1 MFNHFGRLSRFL
13 IGFFAM
19 STIYEDAQGAIP
31 ASISIGDVLRG
42 VGRRRMMI
50 AGMTLISFLGAVTAV
65 AYMSPI
71 YTTES
76 QVLVES
82 LATPWDQVNA
92 SNGQAVAVTGG
103 VDANRDIDTQIAVA
117 KSDDIGRR
125 VVAALKLDQVPAFN
139 PLLRPMG
146 KISQLKI
153 MLGFSEDPRLLKP
166 EELALNAYKKG
177 LTVYQIPN
185 SSVVAIKV
193 SASDPKLVTSIANTL
208 AETYVAYTREVTV
221 QPTERARQ
229 WLAQQIDQLRSKVAD
244 ADAAVERFRAEAGL
258 LQGNS
263 TVTLGNQQLSELS
276 TQITLAE
283 AAKSDARSRADSIR
297 SLLSTTGS
305 VDASSDVLAS
315 TMIQSLKQQQT
326 EAQKQLADLSTI
338 YLGNHPKM
346 IAAQKQLDNINRRIR
361 SEALKIVQG
370 LEEQA
375 NIAEAREKSLRAS
388 LDQMKKQAGGANL
401 DDVKLKA
408 LERDAQA
415 NRALLESMLGRYAEA
430 TAHLDPAAQPGRAQI
445 IQQAAMPAS
454 PSFPKTGPMVLLI
467 TVAGLSLSLG
477 LAFLLEIMAAAGRI
491 NARLNRAERAH
502 EDTEDLQP
510 QIVTP
515 QAPSAEPQLAT
526 YVPVPPVAPPPMPT
540 PAPVP
545 QAQTVPPPPAAP
557 AFTVAPP
564 PAGWQPPPVPQPPLA
579 MFPAALAPGAVPPSQ
594 ALETVLAWYQH
605 QHPAHSSGNFAL
617 CSLGGGPADA
627 PSAAMALARAQAAR
641 GTRVIVVDLCADG
654 APLQHASGIGT
665 GAGITDLILGS
676 ADFTKVIARDNEST
690 VHVLRYGHDYTL
702 QARGLLTE
710 RFPPVLAALNQSYE
724 TVIVHL
730 GEAGSDTPVLL
741 RMAQAALLLSPATRL
756 GDVTKAITALKS
768 TGYGAVQHLLI
779 GPPQQAQAAP
789 LARPE
794 QAFSGLGA

>member
-1 MFNHFGRLSRFL
+1 
-13 IGFFAM
+13 M

-42 VGRRRMMI
+42 VGRRRLMI

-92 SNGQAVAVTGG
+92 SNGQAVAVTGAG

-229 WLAQQIDQLRSKVAD
+229 WLAQQIDQLRTKVAD

-361 SEALKIVQG
+361 AEALKIVQG

-491 NARLNRAERAH
+491 NARLNRVERAH
-502 EDTEDLQP
+502 EDTEDQRP

-515 QAPSAEPQLAT
+515 PPVAEAQFAPFA
-526 YVPVPPVAPPPMPT
+526 PVPPAAPSLMPT
-540 PAPVP
+540 PVP
-545 QAQTVPPPPAAP
+545 MPQPPPPPQAAAP

-605 QHPAHSSGNFAL
+605 QHPAHSSGNLAL

-641 GTRVIVVDLCADG
+641 GSRVIVVDLCADG

-741 RMAQAALLLSPATRL
+741 RMAQAALLLAPATRL

-779 GPPQQAQAAP
+779 GPPQQQQAAP
-789 LARPE
+789 QARQE